1 MLYKLSMKYFNI
13 IKIENWY
20 FELFKIFASLA
31 IMNAL
36 NHFILL
42 DYSSLLKKDS
52 LLN

>member
-1 MLYKLSMKYFNI
+1 MALSNWMILKVR
-13 IKIENWY
+13 KIENWY